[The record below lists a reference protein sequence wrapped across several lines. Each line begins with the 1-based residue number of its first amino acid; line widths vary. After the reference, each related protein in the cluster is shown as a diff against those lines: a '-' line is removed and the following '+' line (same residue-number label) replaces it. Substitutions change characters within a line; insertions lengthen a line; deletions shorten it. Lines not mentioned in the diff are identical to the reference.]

1 MAEVR
6 RRVPGFREESGP
18 REECRVYCGC
28 GERWPRGSLC
38 AGKPFSAS
46 FPLTSMDR
54 HPPSTQGP
62 GFPGCQAYPSPSTQC
77 EWESGFS
84 KAYP

>member
-6 RRVPGFREESGP
+6 RRVPGFREESGS
-18 REECRVYCGC
+18 REECRVYCGY
-28 GERWPRGSLC
+28 GERRPRGSLC

-46 FPLTSMDR
+46 FPLTSVDR
-54 HPPSTQGP
+54 HPPVHP
-62 GFPGCQAYPSPSTQC
+62 GSRIPGLPSPSTQC

-84 KAYP
+84 KAYA